1 MERIQTVLTFLIG
14 GASGLIG
21 SWSTLQLLLAAWNM
35 MRKNQRKVEEAKEHM
50 EHIVLGICIAVAGA
64 AIVTWLMSA

>member
-1 MERIQTVLTFLIG
+1 MDRIQTVLTFLIG
-14 GASGLIG
+14 GVSGLIG
-21 SWSTLQLLLAAWNM
+21 SWATLQLLMAAWNL

-50 EHIVLGICIAVAGA
+50 EHIVLAICIAVAGA

>member
-1 MERIQTVLTFLIG
+1 M
-14 GASGLIG
+14 A
-21 SWSTLQLLLAAWNM
+21 TLQLLLAAWNM

-64 AIVTWLMSA
+64 AIVSWLMSA

>member
-21 SWSTLQLLLAAWNM
+21 SWATLQLLLAAWNM
-35 MRKNQRKVEEAKEHM
+35 MRKNQRKVEEAKEHI

-64 AIVTWLMSA
+64 AIVSWLMSA

>member
-1 MERIQTVLTFLIG
+1 MDRIQTVLTFLIG

-21 SWSTLQLLLAAWNM
+21 SWATLQLLLAAWNM
-35 MRKNQRKVEEAKEHM
+35 MRKNQRKVDEAKEHM

-64 AIVTWLMSA
+64 AIVSWLMSA

>member
-21 SWSTLQLLLAAWNM
+21 SWATLQLLLAAWNM

-50 EHIVLGICIAVAGA
+50 EHIVLGICVSVAGA

>member
-1 MERIQTVLTFLIG
+1 MDRIQTVLTFLIG

-21 SWSTLQLLLAAWNM
+21 SWATLQLLLAAWNM

>member
-21 SWSTLQLLLAAWNM
+21 SWATLQLLLAAWNM

-50 EHIVLGICIAVAGA
+50 EHIVLGLCVAVAGA

>member
-14 GASGLIG
+14 GFSGLVG
-21 SWSTLQLLLAAWNM
+21 SWATLQLLMAAWNM

-50 EHIVLGICIAVAGA
+50 EHIVFGICIAVAGA
-64 AIVTWLMSA
+64 AIVSWLMSA